1 MNKNLDIEIGK
12 LLGYTVYHYDKDV
25 GERCYYM
32 LMTPDFEPV
41 ADLWHEGQRK
51 TEAEAWND
59 LPRFS
64 SDGNA
69 MLLLNDMLEE
79 LGWKITLVYRCGI
92 YYVRLRKNGVETEAH
107 TSGVMPEAVALAA
120 YKVLAHKG

>member
-25 GERCYYM
+25 GESCYYM

-59 LPRFS
+59 MPQFS

-79 LGWKITLVYRCGI
+79 LGWEITLVYRCGI
-92 YYVRLRKNGVETEAH
+92 I
-107 TSGVMPEAVALAA
+107 
-120 YKVLAHKG
+120 